1 MTIDNGEKI
10 VAIRLLG
17 FVSTIVYV
25 LYVFMAYF
33 PKLLSKMLSEV
44 NINILTGALTF
55 IYLLILLWP
64 SLMKYRYIFFSS
76 DVRGILLR
84 WYTTGLMQG
93 ESMSIEIP
101 AERYAGFEITK
112 KFFGLHTWLTLYQKV
127 QNQRAGYN
135 PVSITALSKEQ
146 KQKLI
151 ESLTNYKSAV

>member
-146 KQKLI
+146 KKKLI